1 MAEILP
7 SNTWLKYCQY
17 GAKLYPINQCIK
29 NVFYNDTSII
39 KFVDIDDCQ
48 PEPCKNNGTCVDLV
62 NAYAC
67 ICVTGYNDTN
77 CTNGMI

>member
-1 MAEILP
+1 M
-7 SNTWLKYCQY
+7 
-17 GAKLYPINQCIK
+17 
-29 NVFYNDTSII
+29 FYNETVIT

-67 ICVTGYNDTN
+67 ICVAGFNDTN
-77 CTNGMI
+77 CTNSMI